1 MVTKK
6 QRPSPTDGRRRRVDG
21 KSVVSTEIRA
31 ARQGRQAPVSGG
43 SELPDDDMDQPS
55 LDPEAS
61 DESRSTN
68 QPTARQQEILDEL
81 LRDPVMARVARTLGV
96 NERTVRRVRD
106 RYRPLIEQGRRERAM
121 ARFASDRSRRMM
133 VEDSL
138 DANLP
143 DALERLG
150 ELATDADGRLALAAI
165 KSMLDAALR
174 VSVPEPPGLVS
185 DELFYEASH
194 DILATL
200 ALPAAEAEAD
210 TDMSDHG

>member
-1 MVTKK
+1 
-6 QRPSPTDGRRRRVDG
+6 
-21 KSVVSTEIRA
+21 
-31 ARQGRQAPVSGG
+31 
-43 SELPDDDMDQPS
+43 
-55 LDPEAS
+55 
-61 DESRSTN
+61 
-68 QPTARQQEILDEL
+68 
-81 LRDPVMARVARTLGV
+81 
-96 NERTVRRVRD
+96 
-106 RYRPLIEQGRRERAM
+106 M

-174 VSVPEPPGLVS
+174 VSVPEPAGLIS

-194 DILATL
+194 DILEAL
-200 ALPAAEAEAD
+200 ALSPAEAEAD
-210 TDMSDHG
+210 TKDAGLG

>member
-1 MVTKK
+1 MGTKR
-6 QRPSPTDGRRRRVDG
+6 QRPSPRDGRRRRVDRT
-21 KSVVSTEIRA
+21 SVVSTEIRA

-43 SELPDDDMDQPS
+43 SKLPDDDMDQPS
-55 LDPEAS
+55 LHPEAT
-61 DESRSTN
+61 DESRSTK
-68 QPTARQQEILDEL
+68 QPTARQQEILEEL
-81 LRDPVMARVARTLGV
+81 LRDPVMARVARTVGV

-106 RYRPLIEQGRRERAM
+106 RYGPLIEQGRRERAM

-150 ELATDADGRLALAAI
+150 ELAMDADGRLALAAI

-174 VSVPEPPGLVS
+174 VSVPEPPGLIS

-210 TDMSDHG
+210 TDMSGHG